1 MNNRVHL
8 HRHLDTLWDFMK
20 MGHQLTKADCIF
32 VLCSNDVR
40 VAEHAAKLYHQGLA
54 PYIVFSGG
62 KGRFT
67 EGLFDKSEAET
78 FSDIARDH
86 GVPKAAIITETNAT
100 NTGENVRF
108 THQVLS
114 EKLLFPTSFILVQ
127 KPFMEK
133 RTFATFQKQWPE
145 KIERVIVTSPWQN
158 WVDYFNET
166 LPLPMVIDAL
176 LADFERIR
184 DYPAKGFQIEMPIP
198 HEVEI
203 AYLAIHQKLKPLA
216 I

>member
-1 MNNRVHL
+1 
-8 HRHLDTLWDFMK
+8 MK

-40 VAEHAAKLYHQGLA
+40 VAEHAAELYHQGFA
-54 PYIVFSGG
+54 PYVIFSGG

-78 FSDIARDH
+78 FSDIARDY
-86 GVPKAAIITETNAT
+86 GVPKTAIITETNAT

-114 EKLLFPTSFILVQ
+114 EKRLFPTSFILVQ

-133 RTFATFQKQWPE
+133 RTFATFKKQWPNE
-145 KIERVIVTSPWQN
+145 VEQVMVTSPWKN

-166 LPLPMVIDAL
+166 LPLPMVIEAL

-184 DYPAKGFQIEMPIP
+184 DYPAKGFQIEMQIP
-198 HEVEI
+198 PEVET
-203 AYLAIHQKLKPLA
+203 AYQALYQKLKPLA